1 MRLWPALLA
10 VMLSVAPAMAQD
22 VAADMERHGSFI
34 IMGQQAEFAILAGD
48 ITANTPL
55 EFKTVMS
62 RQPNLKTLVLSSDGG
77 SVTGG
82 LLLADEIHLRGI
94 NTYIP
99 PTYGCH
105 SACSYIFL
113 AGAARLDQGE
123 LGVHQFYG
131 GEDSQASAQF
141 LVSDILD
148 MLARFDTPQEVISR
162 MLRTPSDDMYIF
174 TQAEIER
181 LGINRNQSK
190 LKGMV
195 GDFRNVPEVI
205 QTAMRPQRGDPQTAS
220 TEDSGS
226 DTGNTPAPASVPR
239 FAIYEGVDFYGSDID
254 KMRTDT
260 MDQCFAACLENTQC
274 VAMTVNLDPAA
285 KVGPNCFLKSNMGET
300 VHYPHAVSGAFLAA
314 DYDGVLEIDGADVMP
329 DELIPLE

>member
-1 MRLWPALLA
+1 MRLWTALMA
-10 VMLSVAPAMAQD
+10 IVLSAAPAMAQN
-22 VAADMERHGSFI
+22 VERHGSFI
-34 IMGQQAEFAILAGD
+34 IMGQESEFAILAGD
-48 ITANTPL
+48 ITAQTPL

-99 PTYGCH
+99 PTFGCH

-113 AGAARLDQGE
+113 SGAARLDQGE

-131 GEDSQASAQF
+131 GEDSTSQAQF
-141 LVSDILD
+141 VVSDILD

-174 TQAEIER
+174 SQAEVDR
-181 LGINRNQSK
+181 LGINRNHGK
-190 LKGMV
+190 LKSLV
-195 GDFRNVPEVI
+195 ADFRQTPEVVL
-205 QTAMRPQRGDPQTAS
+205 TAMRPQRGGGEETQTAS
-220 TEDSGS
+220 TDP
-226 DTGNTPAPASVPR
+226 DTGTEPSAPSSAPR
-239 FAIYEGVDFYGSDID
+239 FAIYEGVDFYGSDIA
-254 KMRTDT
+254 KIRTENLE
-260 MDQCFAACLENTQC
+260 QCFAACLENAEC
-274 VAMTVNLDPAA
+274 SAMTANLDPAA

-314 DYDGVLEIDGADVMP
+314 DYDGVLEIDGEDVP
-329 DELIPLE
+329 PTDLFALD

>member
-10 VMLSVAPAMAQD
+10 ALLCAAPAMAQD
-22 VAADMERHGSFI
+22 VTQDMERHGSFI
-34 IMGQQAEFAILAGD
+34 IMGQEAEFAILAGD

-55 EFKTVMS
+55 EFKTVLS

-113 AGAARLDQGE
+113 SGAARLDQGE

-148 MLARFDTPQEVISR
+148 ILSRFDTPQEVISR

-174 TQAEIER
+174 TQVEVDR
-181 LGINRNQSK
+181 LGINRNQAK
-190 LKGMV
+190 LKSMV
-195 GDFRNVPEVI
+195 AAFRSVPEVI
-205 QTAMRPQRGDPQTAS
+205 QEAMRPQRGGGDTQTAS
-220 TEDSGS
+220 TEDTGTGT
-226 DTGNTPAPASVPR
+226 DTAPTSVPR

-300 VHYPHAVSGAFLAA
+300 VHYPHAISGAFLAA
-314 DYDGVLEIDGADVMP
+314 DFDGVLEIEGADVAP